1 MSIKIKAIERKL
13 KFQAGEQGK
22 YEYRYV
28 MQADL
33 YNKLSQ
39 AKVIQEASL
48 RSGISKGSINAAWDA
63 IGEVIKAW
71 ATEGH
76 SVAIPGL
83 GSMRFGL
90 RSKSVKKVDDVASS
104 LITSRRVIFT
114 PSVEIKKELNA
125 TSVAITCIDRN
136 GDVVKR
142 VSATGGSSGD
152 FEVELIALPE
162 QGGKVSGA
170 GYYDEGDTATIKAV
184 ANEGYTFVRWS
195 DGNTEPERNIEIT
208 EDLNLQAVFEKVG
221 GTENGG
227 TGNNQQNS
235 GSGQQSQ
242 NPTDTTKYTLT
253 LQSNDP
259 NMGTVTGA
267 GQYNKDASATI
278 KAEPKSGY
286 LFDQWSDGNQNAE
299 RTISVTRNQTLVAT
313 FYPEG
318 GTRPSEEENEL
329 PPAE

>member
-1 MSIKIKAIERKL
+1 MANPSTYIVTIS
-13 KFQAGEQGK
+13 
-22 YEYRYV
+22 
-28 MQADL
+28 
-33 YNKLSQ
+33 LS
-39 AKVIQEASL
+39 KSSL
-48 RSGISKGSINAAWDA
+48 ITATYSAPYKA

-76 SVAIPGL
+76 SVATPGL

-136 GDVVKR
+136 GDVVKP

-195 DGNTEPERNIEIT
+195 DGNTEPQRNIEIT

-227 TGNNQQNS
+227 SGNNSQQN
-235 GSGQQSQ
+235 QT
-242 NPTDTTKYTLT
+242 PTDSATKYTLNV
-253 LQSNDP
+253 QSNDA
-259 NMGTVTGA
+259 NMGSVTGS
-267 GQYNKDASATI
+267 GQYNTSI

-286 LFDQWSDGNQNAE
+286 LFDQWSDGNKNAE
-299 RTISVTRNQTLVAT
+299 RNVTVSRDMSLVAT
-313 FYPEG
+313 FYAEG
-318 GTRPSEEENEL
+318 SQRPSEVEPEL